1 MVLLTIQSVQR
12 GTNNHG
18 SVAFQMDASLLS
30 LNDVVILQYKS
41 DVFCRKLK
49 EDKEE
54 LEEQRRLRQQEEERS
69 LVTVS
74 CLKSLMWRVRR
85 F

>member
-1 MVLLTIQSVQR
+1 MVLLTIPSVQR

-41 DVFCRKLK
+41 ECILQKA
-49 EDKEE
+49 E
-54 LEEQRRLRQQEEERS
+54 RR
-69 LVTVS
+69 
-74 CLKSLMWRVRR
+74 
-85 F
+85 